1 MIWSQVIVL
10 KNRKTR
16 NPSSFSLNINGGGN
30 EGIVFIGIDRK
41 KRQALAMIRAS
52 SGEDWTSFIIV
63 RIPLLRIPLPHV
75 PH

>member
-1 MIWSQVIVL
+1 MGAIGDLVAGYCSEKQVDEE
-10 KNRKTR
+10 TH
-16 NPSSFSLNINGGGN
+16 PFSLNVNGIGN

-52 SGEDWTSFIIV
+52 SGEDCTSFIIV
-63 RIPLLRIPLPHV
+63 SIPLLYV